1 MIEAQ
6 KEKLYSNPSEPSDDY
21 EKEPLTDA
29 TEDLLVTLKD
39 IDWDME
45 AIINSLDD
53 DVDIEE
59 VIEALPDPWTI
70 RVNEIDVENI
80 DTVEQLKF
88 AILKAAN
95 EQSPWAIKNATL
107 DHVDDANTGLGVYDK
122 ASEEAPLIPDYYVD

>member
-1 MIEAQ
+1 M
-6 KEKLYSNPSEPSDDY
+6 
-21 EKEPLTDA
+21 
-29 TEDLLVTLKD
+29 VTLKD

-70 RVNEIDVENI
+70 RVNAVEIDNVNTIE
-80 DTVEQLKF
+80 ELKA

-95 EQSPWAIKNATL
+95 EQAPWAIKNAVL
-107 DHVDDANTGLGVYDK
+107 DHVDEVNTGLGVYDK
-122 ASEEAPLIPDYYVD
+122 ATAEAPIVPDYYVD